1 MLCIAPNDGKR
12 GTTALSF
19 VERHGLWSAEQKEAA
34 RRLSRIVEERGLE
47 VVRLAFPDQHG
58 ILRGKTLVAADALAT
73 LESGCSI
80 TTTMLA
86 KDTSHRTVF
95 PVFTAGGGF
104 GMKEMEGAADVLMV
118 ADPLTFRT
126 LPWSPATGWLLCDL
140 HFADGRPVP
149 FATRHLYRGV
159 IEKLAQRGYDFVAGL
174 EVEFH
179 LFKLEDARMAP
190 EDAGQPGSPPAV
202 SLLSHGYQ
210 YLTEQ
215 RYDEMEPALEIIR
228 RDVLALGLPLRSVEV
243 EFGPSQCE
251 FTFQPTRGLAPAD
264 NMVLFR
270 SAVKQ
275 IARRHGYHATFMCRP
290 KLPNVFASGWHLHQ
304 SLVSRATRENAFMT
318 NAKGEALSAFGKHY
332 LAGLLEHARAS
343 TVFTTPTINGYK
355 RYRSY
360 SLAPDRAIWGRDN
373 RGVMIRV
380 LGGPGDAA
388 TRLEN
393 RIGEPAANPYLYM
406 ASQILSGLD
415 GVDRKLDPGPS
426 ADAPYETKAALLP
439 KSLREAVFALS
450 DDPFFRDA
458 LGPAFVDYYVHIK
471 NAEIERFQAEVS
483 DWEHREY
490 FEMF

>member
-1 MLCIAPNDGKR
+1 M
-12 GTTALSF
+12 TF
-19 VERHGLWSAEQKEAA
+19 VARHALWSDEQKDAAA
-34 RRLSRIVEERGLE
+34 RMRRIVEDKNLE
-47 VVRLAFPDQHG
+47 VIRLAFPDQHG
-58 ILRGKTLVAADALAT
+58 ILRGKTIVATEAIAS

-95 PVFTAGGGF
+95 PVFTSGGGF

-118 ADPLTFRT
+118 ADPTTFRV
-126 LPWSPATGWLLCDL
+126 LPWAPTTGWVLCDL
-140 HFADGRPVP
+140 YFNDGRPVP
-149 FATRHLYRGV
+149 FATRGLYKRVLDELG
-159 IEKLAQRGYDFVAGL
+159 ARGYDFVAGL

-179 LFKLEDARMAP
+179 IFRLDDPHMRA
-190 EDAGQPGSPPAV
+190 EDAGQPGTPPSV

-215 RYDEMEPALEIIR
+215 RFDQMEPVLEILR
-228 RDVLALGLPLRSVEV
+228 RDVVALGLPLRSVEV

-251 FTFQPTRGLAPAD
+251 FTFQPRKGLEPAD

-304 SLVSRATRENAFMT
+304 SIVSRATAENQFM
-318 NAKGEALSAFGKHY
+318 AKAGGEPLSTFGKSY
-332 LAGLLEHARAS
+332 LAGLLDHARAS

-380 LGGPGDAA
+380 LGGANDAA

-426 ADAPYETKAALLP
+426 ADTPYETKAPLLP
-439 KSLREAVFALS
+439 KSLRDAVAALK
-450 DDPFFRDA
+450 DDPFFREKFGA
-458 LGPAFVDYYVHIK
+458 EFVDYYTHIK
-471 NAEIERFQAEVS
+471 NAEIDRFLAEVT

>member
-1 MLCIAPNDGKR
+1 L
-12 GTTALSF
+12 TF
-19 VERHGLWSAEQKEAA
+19 VARHALWSDEQQEAA
-34 RRLSRIVEERGLE
+34 RRLRRIVEEKNLE
-47 VVRLAFPDQHG
+47 VIRLAFPDQHG
-58 ILRGKTLVAADALAT
+58 ILRGKTLIAAEALAS
-73 LESGCSI
+73 LENGCTI

-118 ADPLTFRT
+118 PDPTTFRV
-126 LPWSPATGWLLCDL
+126 LPWSPSTGWLLCDI

-149 FATRHLYRGV
+149 FATRHIFKTVLD
-159 IEKLAQRGYDFVAGL
+159 KLGARGYDFVAGL

-179 LFKLEDARMAP
+179 IFKLDDARMSP
-190 EDAGQPGSPPAV
+190 EDAGQPGQPPSV

-215 RYDEMEPALEIIR
+215 RYDLMEPALEIIR

-251 FTFQPTRGLAPAD
+251 FTFQPRKGIEAAD

-304 SLVSRATRENAFMT
+304 SLVAREGGSNAFM
-318 NAKGEALSAFGKHY
+318 AKDNGKDGTEPLSALGKSY
-332 LAGLLEHARAS
+332 LAGLLTHVRAS
-343 TVFTTPTINGYK
+343 AVFSTPTINGYK

-380 LGGPGDAA
+380 LGGAGEAA

-406 ASQILSGLD
+406 ASQILAGLD

-426 ADAPYETKAALLP
+426 ADTPYETKAALLP
-439 KSLREAVFALS
+439 KSLREAVFALN
-450 DDPFFRDA
+450 DDPFFRSA
-458 LGPAFVDYYVHIK
+458 LGERFVDYYVHIK

>member
-1 MLCIAPNDGKR
+1 M
-12 GTTALSF
+12 TF
-19 VERHGLWSAEQKEAA
+19 VSRHGLWTEEQREAA
-34 RRLSRIVEERGLE
+34 EKLARIVEERNLE
-47 VVRLAFPDQHG
+47 VIRLSFPDQHG
-58 ILRGKTLVAADALAT
+58 ILRGKTLIASEAVGS
-73 LESGCSI
+73 LEGGCSI

-86 KDTSHRTVF
+86 KDTAHRTVF
-95 PVFTAGGGF
+95 PVFTKGGGF
-104 GMKEMEGAADVLMV
+104 GMSEMEGAADVVMV
-118 ADPLTFRT
+118 PDPTTFRV
-126 LPWSPATGWLLCDL
+126 LPWAPSTGWVLCDL
-140 HFADGRPVP
+140 YFNDGRPVP
-149 FATRHLYRGV
+149 FATRHIYRNVLGD
-159 IEKLAQRGYDFVAGL
+159 LAARGYDYVAGL

-190 EDAGQPGSPPAV
+190 EDAGQPGQPPSV

-215 RYDEMEPALEIIR
+215 RFDQMEPVLEILR
-228 RDVLALGLPLRSVEV
+228 RDIMALGLPLRSVEI

-251 FTFQPTRGLAPAD
+251 FTFQPRKGLEPAD

-270 SAVKQ
+270 SAIKQ

-304 SLVSRATRENAFMT
+304 SLVARTDGSNAFM
-318 NAKGEALSAFGKHY
+318 ASESGAPLSELGRNF
-332 LAGLLEHARAS
+332 LAGLLAHARAS

-380 LGGPGDAA
+380 LGGAGDLA

-415 GVDRKLDPGPS
+415 GIDRKLDPGPS
-426 ADAPYETKAALLP
+426 ADTPYETKAELLP
-439 KSLREAVFALS
+439 KSLREAVFALQ
-450 DDPFFRDA
+450 DDPFFREKF
-458 LGPAFVDYYVHIK
+458 GPQFVDYYVHIK
-471 NAEIERFQAEVS
+471 SAEIERFQAEVS
-483 DWEHREY
+483 DWEQREY
-490 FEMF
+490 FELF

>member
-1 MLCIAPNDGKR
+1 MGSD
-12 GTTALSF
+12 ALSF
-19 VERHGLWSAEQKEAA
+19 VARHGLWSDEQNDAAERLRRLVEEQKLETI
-34 RRLSRIVEERGLE
+34 RLS
-47 VVRLAFPDQHG
+47 FPDQHG
-58 ILRGKTLVAADALAT
+58 ILRGKTLMAGEALAS
-73 LESGCSI
+73 LQNGCSI

-104 GMKEMEGAADVLMV
+104 GMREMEGAADVVMV
-118 ADPLTFRT
+118 PDPTSFRV
-126 LPWSPATGWLLCDL
+126 LPWAPATGWLLCDL

-149 FATRHLYRGV
+149 FATRQLYRSVLERLGR
-159 IEKLAQRGYDFVAGL
+159 RGYDFVAGL

-179 LFKLEDARMAP
+179 IFRLEDARMAP
-190 EDAGQPGSPPAV
+190 EDAGQPGQPPSV

-215 RYDEMEPALEIIR
+215 RYDQMEPILDILR
-228 RDVLALGLPLRSVEV
+228 RDILALGLPLRSIEV

-251 FTFQPTRGLAPAD
+251 FTFRPTTGLEPAD
-264 NMVLFR
+264 TMVLFR

-275 IARRHGYHATFMCRP
+275 VCLRHGYHATFMCRP
-290 KLPNVFASGWHLHQ
+290 KLPNLFASGWHLHQ
-304 SLVSRATRENAFMT
+304 SIVARDGGANAFT
-318 NAKGEALSAFGKHY
+318 ADASDEVLSPFGRFY
-332 LAGLLEHARAS
+332 LAGLLQHARAS
-343 TVFTTPTINGYK
+343 AVFTTPTINGYK

-380 LGGPGDAA
+380 LGGPGDAS

-393 RIGEPAANPYLYM
+393 RIGEPAANPYLYL
-406 ASQILSGLD
+406 AAQILSGLD

-426 ADAPYETKAALLP
+426 ADAPYETRAAMLP
-439 KSLREAVFALS
+439 KSLREAVGALK

-458 LGPAFVDYYVHIK
+458 LGAAFVDYYVQIK
-471 NAEIERFQAEVS
+471 NAEIERFEAEVS